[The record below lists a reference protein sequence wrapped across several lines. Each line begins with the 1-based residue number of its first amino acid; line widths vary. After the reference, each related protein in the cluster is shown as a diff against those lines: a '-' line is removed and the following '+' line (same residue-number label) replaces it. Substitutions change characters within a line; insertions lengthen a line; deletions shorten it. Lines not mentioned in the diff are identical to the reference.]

1 MKPVLPEVSSRS
13 VRTIVLL
20 ALAVGVLL
28 SALMGGAEGAVEQND
43 AAYGAGRNDQT
54 SDAISVS
61 GPSVLS
67 VHENTGIGTFV
78 VTYRVIVSP
87 TADISGVNFVFSIE
101 GADSGKYRIDPMTGE
116 LFTAQWIDYETDA
129 IDMFTVVVSG
139 GVHRAT
145 LDVTVNIEDV
155 EDSVS
160 TLQVSKANPVPGVY
174 QGNPEH
180 VLDDLTHGFVE
191 TEWANW
197 NTILRIE
204 VTSESPESD
213 CGTGLDCVRLYVA
226 ADGSEDEQ
234 ELVAMRT
241 GAPGYKFVAA
251 VKLVETEAA
260 GGETI
265 EVIGA
270 DGTARLVQVL
280 QVGEDDEVEIEFG
293 NLRGT
298 VEVENEPPEFD
309 YFDPEHGSTLDDQ
322 DVDFVFAVT
331 DANSGL
337 PEPEDLPDIDGDG
350 DYTPV
355 AALVHGSQCY
365 NDPQTGVSLEAVD
378 ALTLHDGAIYCHGQP
393 EVRLIVSDRDFDEID
408 NGFDVETTIV
418 LPEWE
423 TSYVTFIVCDIAGN
437 CTAYDPDEDSDIA
450 LSQLSILPTPPVD
463 PCLVSIAGDTTI
475 NGSWT
480 DRCVSG
486 RLPELYG
493 GTGDRYARYY
503 TFNLGA
509 VADVTITL
517 TSTEDAY
524 LYLLGGADESGE
536 DLFEN
541 DDVIPYSDTNSR
553 IEETLQ
559 PGDYT
564 IEATTYFSEKTGDFT
579 LVVEG
584 ISQPE
589 TEIDCDR
596 GDAVADPDANA
607 DLVSDCE
614 VLLTLRDPLAGDA
627 KLNWSADVRIES
639 WDGVGVWGEPMRVFW
654 LTLYEQGL
662 TGVIPPELGD
672 LDGLEELILTG
683 NELSGEI
690 PPELARLD
698 NLRDLWLE
706 DNRLTGPIPPELSEL
721 NLKGLFLSHNQLT
734 GSIPAELSHITH
746 LVYLEL
752 DDNQLTGEIPQ
763 ELANLTR
770 LNSLYLASNDL
781 SGCIPEA
788 LHYVQENDLG
798 DLGLPFCDSTDVMP
812 PPPSDPCVVDMG
824 DFESR
829 LEIIDNYWEEQC
841 ESVNRPDDGE
851 YYARYFT
858 FDLNEEADVTIT
870 LESDQDAYM
879 YLSKGSGQRGNV
891 IFRGFVLFEDD
902 DTEGTNPRIRTTLQP
917 GNYTVEATTYEI
929 GVTGKFRVGV
939 ETEALDGR
947 PPISCVYHAGSLQ
960 SGWTINYGFDIDG
973 ECRSVSRPE
982 DGEYYARY
990 LALTVEFPSRVTL
1003 TLTSDEDAY
1012 LYLLEGYGVTGSVLD
1027 EDDDAEGTN
1036 SRIEATLLPGEYTIE
1051 ATTYD
1056 EGVAGYFELDVELVS
1071 TSHDLCANGAAVP
1084 DPDDNPGLVRDC
1096 SALLDSKYILSAEPP
1111 LNWPADVTMKD
1122 WEGVTLGESPLRVTG
1137 LSLADRGLTGEIP
1150 RELNSLFGLE
1160 RLILT
1165 ANTLTG
1171 KIPSLPNLKN
1181 LELLEIGS
1189 NRLSGQIRESLS
1201 RLSKLEALYL
1211 HNNKLSGEI
1220 PPELGD
1226 LDNLTSLA
1234 VSGNRVSGKIPP
1246 ELGKLKKLGKMSLA
1260 DNRLVGEIPPELTE
1274 IPDLEGLYL
1283 SGNRLT
1289 GCIPQELRD
1298 VREND
1303 FAELGLE
1310 FCSAGQPAHC
1320 VQPLPS
1326 VPAIIIEDTWNI
1338 ECRSE
1343 NRPNNAAYYAR
1354 YYTFTLSEQ
1363 ALVGI
1368 ELASEDDDG
1377 YLYLLD
1383 GEDSNGE
1390 VLQEVGGYKG
1400 VARLGPTLLQP
1411 GSYTIEVTT
1420 YDSRVEGSFTLRV
1433 RIVHDSVLQS
1443 SADRIALATLYLAT
1457 QGDGW
1462 NRQTNWLTEAR
1473 LSDWHG
1479 VMTDSAGRVI
1489 DLRLGGNNLKGELP
1503 AELGLMQE
1511 LRVLHLEGNDLSGG
1525 IPWQLGGLVHLREL
1539 RLNFNELTGPIP
1551 SQLGDLSDLEELH
1564 LNDNDLS
1571 GEIPIELGNLIS
1583 LTYFNLGHNEVSGA
1597 IPPELGK
1604 LANLKSLWLG
1614 TNKITGQIPLELG
1627 NLVNLEQLNL
1637 SHNWLTGGVPSEILN
1652 LTRLED
1658 LSLRFNGLSGNIPT
1672 GLGTLDELRVLHLA
1686 SNEFT
1691 GEIPTELGSI
1701 ANLESLH
1708 LYRNRLSGEIP
1719 AELAGATKLRE
1730 LVLYENNLV
1739 GQIPPK
1745 LGSLSDLQE
1754 LSLSHNLLTGT
1765 IPSEFGNL
1773 GDLKRLGLN
1782 HNQITGTIPPELGN
1796 LDSLEVMDLGNNLL
1810 TGEIPAELGNLSSI
1824 DYIFLFSNQLTG
1836 CVPYELRD
1844 IVFADPELPICAER

>member
-1 MKPVLPEVSSRS
+1 MRS
-13 VRTIVLL
+13 
-20 ALAVGVLL
+20 
-28 SALMGGAEGAVEQND
+28 GA
-43 AAYGAGRNDQT
+43 
-54 SDAISVS
+54 S
-61 GPSVLS
+61 G
-67 VHENTGIGTFV
+67 IRY
-78 VTYRVIVSP
+78 VT
-87 TADISGVNFVFSIE
+87 
-101 GADSGKYRIDPMTGE
+101 
-116 LFTAQWIDYETDA
+116 
-129 IDMFTVVVSG
+129 
-139 GVHRAT
+139 
-145 LDVTVNIEDV
+145 
-155 EDSVS
+155 
-160 TLQVSKANPVPGVY
+160 
-174 QGNPEH
+174 
-180 VLDDLTHGFVE
+180 
-191 TEWANW
+191 
-197 NTILRIE
+197 
-204 VTSESPESD
+204 
-213 CGTGLDCVRLYVA
+213 
-226 ADGSEDEQ
+226 
-234 ELVAMRT
+234 
-241 GAPGYKFVAA
+241 A
-251 VKLVETEAA
+251 VKLVESEAE
-260 GGETI
+260 GGETT
-265 EVIGA
+265 EVIGE

-596 GDAVADPDANA
+596 GDAVTDPDANA

-698 NLRDLWLE
+698 NLRSLWLG
-706 DNRLTGPIPPELSEL
+706 DNRLTGAIPPELSRL
-721 NLKGLFLSHNQLT
+721 DLKGLFLSHNQLT
-734 GSIPAELSHITH
+734 GSIPAQLSHITN

-770 LNSLYLASNDL
+770 LDYLYLANNDL

-798 DLGLPFCDSTDVMP
+798 DLGLPFCDSTDVL
-812 PPPSDPCVVDMG
+812 PPSDPCVVDMG

-829 LEIIDNYWEEQC
+829 LEVIDNYWDELC
-841 ESVNRPDDGE
+841 ESVNRPSDGE
-851 YYARYFT
+851 YYARFFT

-870 LESDQDAYM
+870 LESDHDAYL
-879 YLSKGSGQRGNV
+879 YLSKGGGQPGNV
-891 IFRGFVLFEDD
+891 IFRGFVIFEDD
-902 DTEGTNPRIRTTLQP
+902 DTEGTNPRIRITLQP
-917 GNYTVEATTYEI
+917 GSYTVEATTYEI

-939 ETEALDGR
+939 ETEALEGR
-947 PPISCVYHAGSLQ
+947 PPISCVHHAGSLQ

-1084 DPDDNPGLVRDC
+1084 DPDDNPSLVRDC

-1111 LNWPADVTMKD
+1111 LNWSADVTMD
-1122 WEGVTLGESPLRVTG
+1122 NWEGVTLGESPPLVTELRLVN
-1137 LSLADRGLTGEIP
+1137 RGLNGRIPGE
-1150 RELNSLFGLE
+1150 LDSLSGL
-1160 RLILT
+1160 RDLLLT
-1165 ANTLTG
+1165 ANALTG
-1171 KIPSLPNLKN
+1171 RIPNLLN
-1181 LELLEIGS
+1181 LNNLRFLELGS
-1189 NRLSGQIRESLS
+1189 NRLSGQIREGLS
-1201 RLSKLEALYL
+1201 RQSELEVLYL
-1211 HNNKLSGEI
+1211 HDNKLSGEI
-1220 PPELGD
+1220 PAELGD
-1226 LDNLTSLA
+1226 LENLS
-1234 VSGNRVSGKIPP
+1234 
-1246 ELGKLKKLGKMSLA
+1246 
-1260 DNRLVGEIPPELTE
+1260 
-1274 IPDLEGLYL
+1274 
-1283 SGNRLT
+1283 
-1289 GCIPQELRD
+1289 
-1298 VREND
+1298 
-1303 FAELGLE
+1303 
-1310 FCSAGQPAHC
+1310 
-1320 VQPLPS
+1320 
-1326 VPAIIIEDTWNI
+1326 
-1338 ECRSE
+1338 
-1343 NRPNNAAYYAR
+1343 
-1354 YYTFTLSEQ
+1354 
-1363 ALVGI
+1363 ALV
-1368 ELASEDDDG
+1368 
-1377 YLYLLD
+1377 
-1383 GEDSNGE
+1383 
-1390 VLQEVGGYKG
+1390 LQG
-1400 VARLGPTLLQP
+1400 
-1411 GSYTIEVTT
+1411 
-1420 YDSRVEGSFTLRV
+1420 
-1433 RIVHDSVLQS
+1433 
-1443 SADRIALATLYLAT
+1443 
-1457 QGDGW
+1457 
-1462 NRQTNWLTEAR
+1462 
-1473 LSDWHG
+1473 
-1479 VMTDSAGRVI
+1479 
-1489 DLRLGGNNLKGELP
+1489 
-1503 AELGLMQE
+1503 
-1511 LRVLHLEGNDLSGG
+1511 
-1525 IPWQLGGLVHLREL
+1525 
-1539 RLNFNELTGPIP
+1539 
-1551 SQLGDLSDLEELH
+1551 
-1564 LNDNDLS
+1564 
-1571 GEIPIELGNLIS
+1571 
-1583 LTYFNLGHNEVSGA
+1583 
-1597 IPPELGK
+1597 
-1604 LANLKSLWLG
+1604 
-1614 TNKITGQIPLELG
+1614 
-1627 NLVNLEQLNL
+1627 
-1637 SHNWLTGGVPSEILN
+1637 
-1652 LTRLED
+1652 
-1658 LSLRFNGLSGNIPT
+1658 
-1672 GLGTLDELRVLHLA
+1672 
-1686 SNEFT
+1686 
-1691 GEIPTELGSI
+1691 
-1701 ANLESLH
+1701 
-1708 LYRNRLSGEIP
+1708 NRLSGEIP
-1719 AELAGATKLRE
+1719 AELGKLKN
-1730 LVLYENNLV
+1730 LDKMHLSDNLLV
-1739 GQIPPK
+1739 G
-1745 LGSLSDLQE
+1745 E
-1754 LSLSHNLLTGT
+1754 
-1765 IPSEFGNL
+1765 IPSELADIPNLYGLFLSGN
-1773 GDLKRLGLN
+1773 DLSGCIPEGLRDVEENDFEELGL
-1782 HNQITGTIPPELGN
+1782 P
-1796 LDSLEVMDLGNNLL
+1796 
-1810 TGEIPAELGNLSSI
+1810 
-1824 DYIFLFSNQLTG
+1824 F
-1836 CVPYELRD
+1836 CVPPDEVDCIEPLPSVPAITIEDSWESECISVNRSSGRTYYARYYTVDLSEATPIEIEVTADSDPYVYLLEGEGAYGRVLFEEGGERGGVRLATTLEAGRYTIEVTTHDPDVTGDFQLAVRMMLDAGARCRNGVAVPSPYNSIELVNDCVTLLHTRFWVD
-1844 IVFADPELPICAER
+1844 VDRSLDWKTDTPIHEWEGAYC